1 MTNTHTQDL
10 CAVTLITQGLGKH
23 VDFRHVL
30 YVFLIFSAGVCL
42 FYCSELI
49 GTCDDYLLPAW
60 PFSLRENGEKMRKW
74 SGNGESE
81 ISLDFLIF
89 SLSAPSGALIA
100 IPTYYWPTPT
110 HFFRPHWST
119 TLDFHFLSNYS
130 SIKAIMLYKG
140 NHWTRCAGFMDAS
153 WIRLGITNDDLGIS

>member
-42 FYCSELI
+42 FYCSELN

-110 HFFRPHWST
+110 
-119 TLDFHFLSNYS
+119 
-130 SIKAIMLYKG
+130 LYKG
-140 NHWTRCAGFMDAS
+140 IHWTRCEGFMDAS
-153 WIRLGITNDDLGIS
+153 LVQLGITNDDFWTYWALPGDNLGIIWGWLGHYFGKTW